1 MMPVISLKN
10 INKKYGDKV
19 IFDDFSLDV
28 EEGEFLSV
36 SGESGKG
43 KTTLLNIIG
52 FLEKPDSG
60 DVRVFDVENAK
71 FTSAAARDIRRNK
84 VSYLFQNYGLIDNE
98 TVEYNLM
105 TSLMFS
111 DYTKKQKKEKIT
123 EAMVKIG
130 LQGFESKKVFT
141 LSGGEQQRIAL
152 AKIILKS
159 PDLILADEPTGSLD
173 DRNRDFVLGELKRL
187 NGEGKTIVVVTHDK
201 EVEKC
206 AQRNIS
212 L

>member
-19 IFDDFSLDV
+19 LFDDFSLDV
-28 EEGEFLSV
+28 EEGEFLSI

-60 DVRVFDVENAK
+60 EVCVFGVKNAR
-71 FTSAAARDIRRNK
+71 FTSTEARDIRRDK
-84 VSYLFQNYGLIDNE
+84 VCYLFQNYGLIDNE

-105 TSLMFS
+105 ISLMFS

-123 EAMVKIG
+123 EVMNKIG
-130 LQGFESKKVFT
+130 LQGLESKKVFT

-173 DRNRDFVLGELKRL
+173 DKNRDYVLEELKRL
-187 NGEGKTIVVVTHDK
+187 NSEGKTIVVVTHDK

>member
-1 MMPVISLKN
+1 MPVISLKN

>member
-1 MMPVISLKN
+1 MAVISLKN

-19 IFDDFSLDV
+19 IFDNYSLDI
-28 EEGEFLSV
+28 EEGEFISI

-60 DVRVFDVENAK
+60 DVSLLDVKNAK
-71 FTSAAARDIRRNK
+71 FTSSSARNIRRNK
-84 VSYLFQNYGLIDNE
+84 LSYLFQNYGLIDNE
-98 TVEYNLM
+98 TVENNLM
-105 TSLMFS
+105 LSMEFS
-111 DYTKKQKKEKIT
+111 DYTKQQKKEKIK
-123 EAMVKIG
+123 EVLDRIN
-130 LQGFESKKVFT
+130 LQGFEHKKIFM

-159 PDLILADEPTGSLD
+159 PDIILADEPTGSLD
-173 DRNRDFVLGELKRL
+173 EGNRDFVLNELKKM
-187 NGEGKTIVVVTHDK
+187 NEEGKTIVVVTHDK
-201 EVEKC
+201 VVEKC
-206 AQRNIS
+206 AKRNIC